1 MLSVLFRVLE
11 AGGGAAGEAGLES
24 EFCLVEKWRRIER
37 PLAPAARVLRVWLA
51 WGEDKSEVRLVVKR
65 AAAAVPAAACRV
77 TQIVN
82 TSKTYRNDETSK

>member
-65 AAAAVPAAACRV
+65 AAAAVPAAERAVPAVEAEADWVR
-77 TQIVN
+77 QRRR
-82 TSKTYRNDETSK
+82 K